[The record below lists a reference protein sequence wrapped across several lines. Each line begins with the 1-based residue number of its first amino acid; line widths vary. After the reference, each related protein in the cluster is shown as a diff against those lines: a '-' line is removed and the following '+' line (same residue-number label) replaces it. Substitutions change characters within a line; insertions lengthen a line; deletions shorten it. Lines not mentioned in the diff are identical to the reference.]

1 MKSRINGF
9 LYKFKYNKIMALP
22 KLKQGEVFT
31 YGFYKNWPEDE
42 RWEII
47 NGVPYNMSPGPRR
60 IHQKISG
67 VLFNK
72 IYNFLDKHDCEVYD
86 APFDV
91 RLPDFDEADDD
102 VLTVVQPDIVVV
114 CDEKK
119 LDDAGCRGAPDFI
132 IEILSPSTASKDQ
145 IEKVA
150 LYEKHGVKEYWIV
163 HPTDKILTVR
173 LLDETKKYQV
183 PFIYDDK
190 KEVEIKSLP
199 GLKIKLKEVF
209 KNI

>member
-1 MKSRINGF
+1 MG
-9 LYKFKYNKIMALP
+9 LP
-22 KLKQGEVFT
+22 KLKQDDVFT
-31 YGFYKNWPEDE
+31 YGLYKNWPEDE

-67 VLFNK
+67 ALFNK

-91 RLPDFDEADDD
+91 RLPDHDEADDE
-102 VLTVVQPDIVVV
+102 VLTVVQPDIVVI

-119 LDDAGCRGAPDFI
+119 LDDAGCRGAPGFI

-145 IEKVA
+145 IEKVD

-163 HPTDKILTVR
+163 HPTDKILMVR

-183 PFIYDDK
+183 PLIYDSEK
-190 KEVEIKSLP
+190 VVEVNSLP
-199 GLKIKLKEVF
+199 GLKINLKEVF
-209 KNI
+209 IDI

>member
-1 MKSRINGF
+1 MG
-9 LYKFKYNKIMALP
+9 LP
-22 KLKQGEVFT
+22 KLKQDEVFN
-31 YGFYKNWPEDE
+31 YGLYKNWPEDE

-60 IHQKISG
+60 VHQEISG
-67 VLFNK
+67 DLFAT
-72 IYNFLDKHDCEVYD
+72 IHNFLKKHKCKVYD

-91 RLPDFDEADDD
+91 RLPDYDEDDD
-102 VLTVVQPDIVVV
+102 EVLTVVQPDILVV

-119 LDDAGCRGAPDFI
+119 LDDAGCRGAPDFV

-163 HPTDKILTVR
+163 HPTDKILMVR

-183 PFIYDDK
+183 PLIYDSEK
-190 KEVEIKSLP
+190 VVEVNSLP
-199 GLKIKLKEVF
+199 GLKINLKEVF
-209 KNI
+209 TDI

>member
-1 MKSRINGF
+1 MG
-9 LYKFKYNKIMALP
+9 LP
-22 KLKQGEVFT
+22 KLNQGEVFT
-31 YGFYKNWPEDE
+31 YGFYKNWPEGE

-60 IHQKISG
+60 IHQEISG
-67 VLFNK
+67 ELFAA
-72 IYNFLDKHDCEVYD
+72 IHNFLKNHNCKVYD

-91 RLPDFDEADDD
+91 RLPDDDEADDE

-173 LLDETKKYQV
+173 LLDKTKKYQV
-183 PFIYDDK
+183 PLIYDGEK
-190 KEVEIKSLP
+190 VVEVNSLP
-199 GLKIKLKEVF
+199 GLKINLKEVF
-209 KNI
+209 KDI

>member
-1 MKSRINGF
+1 
-9 LYKFKYNKIMALP
+9 LDKFKYKKIMGLP
-22 KLKQGEVFT
+22 KLKQDDVFT
-31 YGFYKNWPEDE
+31 YGLYKNWPEDE

-60 IHQKISG
+60 VHQKISG
-67 VLFNK
+67 ALFNK

-91 RLPDFDEADDD
+91 RLPDYDEADDD
-102 VLTVVQPDIVVV
+102 VLTVVQPDILVV

-183 PFIYDDK
+183 PLIYDSEK
-190 KEVEIKSLP
+190 VVEVNSLP
-199 GLKIKLKEVF
+199 GLKINLKEVF
-209 KNI
+209 IDI